1 MSSSSQG
8 PLAGVRVVELG
19 QIAAGPFTGSLL
31 ADLGADVVKV
41 ERPDGG
47 DGMRGWPPLSTAA
60 GGGAPYSENFAS
72 LNRNKRSVALDL
84 KDPADVERLLKLA
97 GVADVLVENYRPGVL
112 ARLGAGYDAVSAR
125 NPGIVY
131 CSISGYGQTGPY
143 ARKGAFDVTVQ
154 GMSGLMS
161 VTGEP
166 GGGPVKCGVPVG
178 DFCAGLYAAYTIAAN
193 LMRTRETG
201 RGAHIDCSML
211 GSLVGVA
218 ALQTSEYFGT
228 GEAPRPFGSAHPRNA
243 PYQAFRASDA
253 HFVIAAGNDRLF
265 AQVCAAVGRPGLAED
280 PRFASQPLRAEHQAA
295 LAAILGAK
303 FAERTAAEWIEEM
316 DARGVP
322 CAPINDY
329 PRVFEDPQVAH
340 LGLVHPLALP
350 NGVETRTIGFP
361 VGMSGYA
368 FEIRRAPPA
377 LGAHTAEVLQEWLGG
392 GAGGAGGLIP
402 YP

>member
-1 MSSSSQG
+1 MSSSSRG
-8 PLAGVRVVELG
+8 PLAGVRAIELG

-31 ADLGADVVKV
+31 ADLGADVVKI

-72 LNRNKRSVALDL
+72 LNRNKRSVTLDL
-84 KDPADVERLLKLA
+84 KDPAGIDRLLKLA
-97 GVADVLVENYRPGVL
+97 SVADVLVENYRPGVL

-178 DFCAGLYAAYTIAAN
+178 DFCAGLYAGYTIAAN
-193 LMRTRETG
+193 LMQARETG

-228 GEAPRPFGSAHPRNA
+228 SEAPRPFGSAHPRNA
-243 PYQAFRASDA
+243 PYQAFRASDE

-329 PRVFEDPQVAH
+329 PRVLEDPQVAH

-361 VGMSGYA
+361 VAMSGYA
-368 FEIRRAPPA
+368 FEVRRPPPA
-377 LGAHTAEVLQEWLGG
+377 LGAQTAEVLQEWLGEAPAEP
-392 GAGGAGGLIP
+392 AG
-402 YP
+402 